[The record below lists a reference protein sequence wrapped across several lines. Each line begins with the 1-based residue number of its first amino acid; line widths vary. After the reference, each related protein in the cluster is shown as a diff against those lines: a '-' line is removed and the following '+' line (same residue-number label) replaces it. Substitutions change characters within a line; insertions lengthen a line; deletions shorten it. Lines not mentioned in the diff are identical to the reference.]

1 ADMPPFAGGAVGYFG
16 YDLVRT
22 LEPLGE
28 VNPDP
33 LGLPDLA
40 LMLSDALVVFDHLRH
55 TVTLLVNVYTED
67 DIERSYAS
75 ACATIGELGDLPA
88 GPVPRA
94 ARPSLADPDF
104 TVNMERAQFE
114 AMVSRIIEYTYAG
127 DVFQVVPSQR
137 FSTPL
142 QVDPFSIYR
151 GLRVV

>member
-1 ADMPPFAGGAVGYFG
+1 
-16 YDLVRT
+16 
-22 LEPLGE
+22 
-28 VNPDP
+28 
-33 LGLPDLA
+33 
-40 LMLSDALVVFDHLRH
+40 DALVVFDHLRH

-75 ACATIGELGDLPA
+75 ACATIGELRELLA

-94 ARPSLADPDF
+94 APRPPLADPEF

-114 AMVSRIIEYTYAG
+114 AMLSRIIGYTYAG

-137 FSTPL
+137 FWTPL

-151 GLRVV
+151 GLRVVNPSPYMYFLDFGDFQIAGASPEPLLTVSGRDVSTRPVAGTRP